1 MFFEKRIVYADS
13 LDNFVNLESFV
24 SLINLPILPILKIL
38 KAELNGII
46 AIKSNILSLK
56 NNSLFFEMISLEI
69 KSIVKNINKELS
81 MYINIPLNPFIISIV
96 AIMTATTE
104 KISIK

>member
-1 MFFEKRIVYADS
+1 MSFFSHNIF
-13 LDNFVNLESFV
+13 N
-24 SLINLPILPILKIL
+24 ILKFMVL
-38 KAELNGII
+38 LEFLN
-46 AIKSNILSLK
+46 KHCY